1 MGDWRVADFVEVR
14 ELGAGAQGRVVLARH
29 RTAGTPV
36 AIKYLTRRPGDDEAL
51 ERLRAEA
58 VLLGQVSDP
67 YVARL
72 YRMVESEHGAAIVME
87 AVDGV
92 SLKRVLAEHGALG
105 PEASLLMLKG
115 SLLGLAAAHEA
126 GVVHRDFKP
135 ANVVVQAD
143 GLSKLIDFG
152 VAALAGDRA
161 VGGTPAYMA
170 PEQWRGEPAVPATD
184 VYAATCVFFEC
195 VTGRRPYASSVRAEL
210 MSRHLAAPVPVSEL
224 PEVLRPLLEQGMAKE
239 PAERPRDAMT
249 LVAELDRIAVSAYGS
264 AWEQRGLRT
273 LAGAAVGLAALFPLV
288 ASGIGG
294 GAAAAGTAAGGAA
307 AGAGAVTG
315 LGGKIAAA
323 ITGASVAVA
332 AGGAGT
338 YLATRDTAETPARA
352 AVQQVRVS
360 LVSSVRRDASSD
372 LTTQYVKVDGVR
384 DPDVESRINTVLR
397 ETADA
402 LTRPWVDGVRRYGP
416 RPGEE
421 RWRATA
427 VANFGVRGPRLLSV
441 FYDLVDS
448 QSAAGYSG
456 GSGVVVDLSDGR
468 RLGAQ
473 DLFKSAALTTT
484 GMRDLA
490 RTIVQSEGDPESA
503 AQTPAGAVCYAGRPI
518 TAADLVPRRLMVLPT
533 RDGLTFVITGISELG
548 CTGGSRGKRI
558 KVPFS
563 RLSALV
569 RPGIVAQ
576 ATAPSPTP
584 GRS

>member
-1 MGDWRVADFVEVR
+1 MGEWRVAEFIEVR

-72 YRMVESEHGAAIVME
+72 YRMVESPHGAAIVME

-105 PEASLLMLKG
+105 PEASLLVLKG
-115 SLLGLAAAHEA
+115 SLLGLAAAHGV

-135 ANVVVQAD
+135 ANVVVRAD

-152 VAALAGDRA
+152 VAALAGDQAR
-161 VGGTPAYMA
+161 GGTPAYMA

-195 VTGRRPYASSVRAEL
+195 VTGRRPYPGSGAAEL
-210 MSRHLAAPVPVSEL
+210 MNGHLTAPVPVSEL
-224 PEVLRPLLEQGMAKE
+224 PEALRPLLERGMAKE
-239 PAERPRDAMT
+239 PAQRPGDAMT
-249 LVAELDRIAVSAYGS
+249 LVAELDQVAVSAYGA
-264 AWEQRGLRT
+264 AWEQRGVRA

-294 GAAAAGTAAGGAA
+294 GAAAGGAA
-307 AGAGAVTG
+307 VGTGAATG

-323 ITGASVAVA
+323 VAGASVVVA

-338 YLATRDTAETPARA
+338 YVATRDSADPPARPA
-352 AVQQVRVS
+352 AQQVRVS
-360 LVSSVRRDASSD
+360 LVSSVRRDRSSE
-372 LTTQYVKVDGVR
+372 LTTQYVKVDGIR
-384 DPDVESRINTVLR
+384 DPSVETRVNTVLR

-402 LTRPWVDGVRRYGP
+402 LTRPWLDGVRRYP
-416 RPGEE
+416 PEPGEQ

-427 VANFGVRGPRLLSV
+427 VANLRLRGPRLLSM
-441 FYDLVDS
+441 YYYLVDS
-448 QSAAGYSG
+448 QAAAGYVG

-468 RLGAQ
+468 RLGAR
-473 DLFKSAALTTT
+473 DLLLPTALTTP
-484 GMRDLA
+484 GIRDLA
-490 RTIVQSEGDPESA
+490 HTIVQSQDDRESA
-503 AQTPAGAVCYAGRPI
+503 AQTPAGAVCYPGRPI
-518 TAADLVPRRLMVLPT
+518 TADDLVPQRLMVLPT
-533 RDGLTFVITGISELG
+533 RNGLTFVITAPLAFDCS
-548 CTGGSRGKRI
+548 GGSRGKTFE
-558 KVPFS
+558 VPFS
-563 RLSALV
+563 RLRAFV
-569 RPGIVAQ
+569 RPAIVAQ
-576 ATAPSPTP
+576 ATAPLPTP